1 MISRVE
7 EMSLSPEDNLGRI
20 LNESE
25 KEEGSSNNSD
35 EASQDLDI
43 QESEDRINIDEDI
56 SGINNGDMG
65 ETNDVEAEEV
75 NDTNYENQG
84 IEIEDL
90 GIQNKE
96 NENEEKI
103 HIQDDKENGVKT
115 SNHKY
120 DLRPNRTPNYMH
132 KIAFL
137 SVHAGVRKW
146 GDKVQEAIRDELKML
161 IKEEVFMEIKQPTT
175 AQKDKALMIHC
186 FVVEKGDGRI
196 KARAVAD
203 GRSQHRY
210 MEEET

>member
-1 MISRVE
+1 MQRKWTELPVPNDVISRVE

-120 DLRPNRTPNYMH
+120 DLRPNRTLNSICTRLPFYQCTPELENGVI
-132 KIAFL
+132 KCRKL
-137 SVHAGVRKW
+137 S
-146 GDKVQEAIRDELKML
+146 EMN
-161 IKEEVFMEIKQPTT
+161 
-175 AQKDKALMIHC
+175 
-186 FVVEKGDGRI
+186 
-196 KARAVAD
+196 
-203 GRSQHRY
+203 
-210 MEEET
+210 